1 MPSTGYKAQ
10 VPAGWLSLI
19 VNAGDGIDLDMFISR
34 QPKARM
40 VQRLGQQLRINRS
53 KIKDASD
60 TNTDFDDLDGA
71 IRSGYFLKEGLGN
84 NEDFYYL
91 NLLIA
96 VTAPTVDELE
106 WKVNELKKLLVS
118 RDMDVCSCAF
128 HEEQAFL
135 SSLPLVSM
143 EKHLFERSK
152 RNALTTGVASCYP
165 FTSYELS
172 DENGILFGL
181 NKYNNSPVII
191 DIFDSKVYK
200 NANIAVCGVRAYRF
214 SCWHP

>member
-1 MPSTGYKAQ
+1 
-10 VPAGWLSLI
+10 
-19 VNAGDGIDLDMFISR
+19 
-34 QPKARM
+34 M

-106 WKVNELKKLLVS
+106 WKANELKKLLVS

-152 RNALTTGVASCYP
+152 RNALTTGVASCLP
-165 FTSYELS
+165 LHV
-172 DENGILFGL
+172 L
-181 NKYNNSPVII
+181 
-191 DIFDSKVYK
+191 
-200 NANIAVCGVRAYRF
+200 
-214 SCWHP
+214 